1 MTQSDYK
8 ADRVVLPI
16 DQVVNSQRMLLSGK
30 YQVPGSKLGEDVWLM
45 AYLLREG
52 KTEEEIQKIWF
63 PIYTTRH
70 PYVTFGDVKNS
81 VFKNCMSAAKKW
93 HLAERSKIIIYKKE
107 LEAILTLDTKF
118 DWIREYALMVLAY
131 FKAIGGKKKENGTK
145 FPSQLLRKMTS
156 FRREIEGVDELFIC
170 REAGL
175 FSTYDK
181 GTHRKEIGDT
191 IGKTFVEI
199 FFLEKSG
206 EEVFSVDSIL
216 DVPKYFKLVHKK
228 YICPLCGKEFEKST
242 KSKRDICF
250 GCWEK
255 KRAERAEKFFD
266 TRKKHDYLRE

>member
-1 MTQSDYK
+1 MIQSDYK

-16 DQVVNSQRMLLSGK
+16 DQVINSQRMLLSGR
-30 YQVPGSKLGEDVWLM
+30 YQIPNSKLSEDVWLI

-52 KTEEEIQKIWF
+52 KTTEEIGKAWF
-63 PIYTTRH
+63 PIYYTRH
-70 PYVTFGDVKNS
+70 PYVTFRDIEGS
-81 VFKNCMSAAKKW
+81 VFKNCVEAAKTW
-93 HLAERSKIIIYKKE
+93 QLTERNKIIVYKKE
-107 LEAILTLDTKF
+107 LDAILAFDTKF

-131 FKAIGGKKKENGTK
+131 FKAIGGKKKESGTK

-156 FRREIEGVDELFIC
+156 FKRGIEGVDELYIC

-181 GTHRKEIGDT
+181 ETRRKEIGDS

-199 FFLEKSG
+199 YFLEKKG

-228 YICPLCGKEFEKST
+228 YICPICGKEFEKST

-255 KRAERAEKFFD
+255 KRTERAEKFFD
-266 TRKKHDYLRE
+266 TRKKHD

>member
-1 MTQSDYK
+1 MIHSDYK

-16 DQVVNSQRMLLSGK
+16 DQVVNSKRILFSGK
-30 YQVPGSKLGEDVWLM
+30 YQMPNSKLSEDVWLI

-52 KTEEEIQKIWF
+52 KTAEEIGKIWF
-63 PIYTTRH
+63 PIYHTRH
-70 PYVTFGDVKNS
+70 PYLSFQDVEDS
-81 VFKNCMSAAKKW
+81 VFKNCLEAAKTW
-93 HLAERSKIIIYKKE
+93 QLTERSKITVYKKE

-156 FRREIEGVDELFIC
+156 FRRGIEGVDELFIC
-170 REAGL
+170 GEAGL

-181 GTHRKEIGDT
+181 GIRRKEIGDI

-216 DVPKYFKLVHKK
+216 DVPKYFKFVHKK
-228 YICPLCGKEFEKST
+228 YVCPICGKEFEKST

-250 GCWEK
+250 GCWEQ
-255 KRAERAEKFFD
+255 KRAERSEKFFD
-266 TRKKHDYLRE
+266 TRKKHD